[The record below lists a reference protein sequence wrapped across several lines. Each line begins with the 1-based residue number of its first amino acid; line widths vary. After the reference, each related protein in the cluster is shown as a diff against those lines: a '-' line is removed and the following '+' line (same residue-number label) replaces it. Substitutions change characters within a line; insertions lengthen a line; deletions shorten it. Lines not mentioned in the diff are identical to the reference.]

1 MSQSNLNYIQ
11 YQHKHVAHVTD
22 KLDMPCSSELKQE
35 EQEEKFLQILHKM
48 AKVVYKIALVSMSDL
63 IKNNL
68 KQCLNFF
75 LF

>member
-35 EQEEKFLQILHKM
+35 EQEEKFLQILHEM
-48 AKVVYKIALVSMSDL
+48 AKVVYKIALVNMSDL

>member
-11 YQHKHVAHVTD
+11 YQHKHVAHVTH
-22 KLDMPCSSELKQE
+22 KLDMPGSSELKQE

-48 AKVVYKIALVSMSDL
+48 ALVVYKIALVSMTDL

-68 KQCLNFF
+68 KPCLNFF